1 MFHPL
6 IHDLNQL
13 TDSQLEDKIS
23 NLQRKYFQTY
33 NLDLKNQISMT
44 LDMYKEELKHRR
56 FLAAQK
62 FKEQNGN
69 NDLDNLINVN

>member
-6 IHDLNQL
+6 ITDLQSL
-13 TDSQLEDKIS
+13 SDAQVEDKIS

-44 LDMYKEELKHRR
+44 LDMYKEELNHRR
-56 FLAAQK
+56 FLAVQK
-62 FKEQNGN
+62 FKEQNSN